1 MSILSE
7 TKTESPATNKARF
20 NHALQIVAGVVLGGL
35 AAVISVFEIIT
46 QLRKR
51 KSVSIPIEVSQK

>member
-1 MSILSE
+1 MKILSE
-7 TKTESPATNKARF
+7 SKTESLATNKAKY
-20 NHALQIVAGVVLGGL
+20 NHALQILAGVVLGAL

-51 KSVSIPIEVSQK
+51 KRVSIPIEVSQR

>member
-1 MSILSE
+1 MSILHES
-7 TKTESPATNKARF
+7 KTESLVTKKANY
-20 NHALQIVAGVVLGGL
+20 NHALQIVVGVVLGGL

-51 KSVSIPIEVSQK
+51 KSVSIPIEISRK